1 MEKVVEFWLCFS
13 YNIGNYKTGYSP
25 IGWSS
30 VCSGFENG
38 HFSREANF
46 QDGLV

>member
-1 MEKVVEFWLCFS
+1 MEKVAEFWLYFF
-13 YNIGNYKTGYSP
+13 YNIGNYKTGYFQT
-25 IGWSS
+25 GQTL

-38 HFSREANF
+38 HFSREADF